1 MIQATELRIG
11 NLINIPE
18 SGVIATISAI
28 GRRAFNIDVSKVD
41 LDEADNYFDYESA
54 HPIPLTPSILEKAGF
69 EKIQE
74 GSMAYPEVWRI
85 KYTQVL
91 VGSVI
96 DIQIRGSEEI
106 AWIEGNTIVHIHYVH
121 QLQNLIYAITKQE
134 LTLNL

>member
-54 HPIPLTPSILEKAGF
+54 HPIPLTSSILEKSGFYYNDINGDSGHWQIKHPTAAGLF
-69 EKIQE
+69 EILE
-74 GSMAYPEVWRI
+74 GEDGFFYNYQAEL
-85 KYTQVL
+85 K
-91 VGSVI
+91 
-96 DIQIRGSEEI
+96 
-106 AWIEGNTIVHIHYVH
+106 YVH
-121 QLQNLIYAITKQE
+121 QLQNLFFAIAQTE
-134 LTLNL
+134 LNLNL